1 MIYSDLQTILWGVPS
16 GLPALCIFTLPTFA
30 TRKQIRSVMEDLNY
44 KLKVQ
49 QEMRDFRAQ
58 VEMESAAV
66 GIPGLQ
72 PVPSVNSVYYT
83 KRSAAKLLGISYR
96 TIERWYMMGYI
107 NRVEIGGRIYFHRQE
122 LVRVS
127 KLYNY
132 GIAILASSASE
143 NTLNRLRNRME
154 DKPSIAFR

>member
-1 MIYSDLQTILWGVPS
+1 
-16 GLPALCIFTLPTFA
+16 
-30 TRKQIRSVMEDLNY
+30 MEDLNY
-44 KLKVQ
+44 KLKAR
-49 QEMRDFRAQ
+49 QEMREFRDQ

-66 GIPGLQ
+66 DLPKLQ

-96 TIERWYMMGYI
+96 TLERWYIQGYI
-107 NRVEIGGRIYFHRQE
+107 NRVEVGGRIYFHRQE

-132 GIAILASSASE
+132 GIAILASTASE
-143 NTLNRLRNRME
+143 NTLTRLRNRLE
-154 DKPSIAFR
+154 DNPTIAFR

>member
-1 MIYSDLQTILWGVPS
+1 
-16 GLPALCIFTLPTFA
+16 
-30 TRKQIRSVMEDLNY
+30 MEDLNY
-44 KLKVQ
+44 KLKVK
-49 QEMRDFRAQ
+49 QEMREFRAQ
-58 VEMESAAV
+58 VEQESAAV
-66 GIPGLQ
+66 GIPEQQ
-72 PVPSVNSVYYT
+72 PVPSVNSIYYT

-96 TIERWYMMGYI
+96 TIERWYIMGYI

-143 NTLNRLRNRME
+143 NTLNRLRNRLAE
-154 DKPSIAFR
+154 QPSIVLR